1 MSEQGVS
8 DGRATERGTSAPA
21 APGVPI
27 RVMVVDDHPMW
38 RDAVARDL
46 AENGFD
52 VVATAGDGEQA
63 VRRARAT
70 TPDVL
75 VLDLNLPLKPGVQVC
90 KELAGT
96 APASRVLVLSA
107 SGEHEDVLEAV
118 KSGATGYLVKS
129 ASTAEL
135 LDAVRRT
142 AAGDPVFT
150 PGLAG
155 LVLGEYRRLAVE
167 PEPSAR
173 GAAGRPDAPRLTD
186 RETEI
191 LRLVAKGLSY
201 KQIAERL
208 VISHR
213 TVQNHVQN
221 TLGKL
226 QLHNRV
232 ELVRYAIESGLD
244 DGPGSGA

>member
-1 MSEQGVS
+1 MSEQQG
-8 DGRATERGTSAPA
+8 
-21 APGVPI
+21 PI
-27 RVMVVDDHPMW
+27 KVMVVDDHPMW

-46 AENGFD
+46 AESGFE
-52 VVATAGDGEQA
+52 VVATAGDGDQA
-63 VRRARAT
+63 VRRAKAAA
-70 TPDVL
+70 PDVL
-75 VLDLNLPLKPGVQVC
+75 VLDLNLPAKPGVQVC
-90 KELAGT
+90 KELVAHN
-96 APASRVLVLSA
+96 PALRVLVLSA
-107 SGEHEDVLEAV
+107 SGEHADVLEAV
-118 KSGATGYLVKS
+118 KSGATGYLLKS
-129 ASTAEL
+129 ASTEQL

-155 LVLGEYRRLAVE
+155 LVLGEYRRLASD
-167 PEPSAR
+167 PAS
-173 GAAGRPDAPRLTD
+173 GAAADADEPKAPRLTD
-186 RETEI
+186 RETEV

-232 ELVRYAIESGLD
+232 ELVRYAIERGLD
-244 DGPGSGA
+244 EE

>member
-1 MSEQGVS
+1 MGES
-8 DGRATERGTSAPA
+8 PLK
-21 APGVPI
+21 
-27 RVMVVDDHPMW
+27 VMVVDDHPMW

-46 AENGFD
+46 ADAGFE

-63 VRRARAT
+63 VRRARAAR
-70 TPDVL
+70 PDVL
-75 VLDLNLPLKPGVQVC
+75 VLDLNLPLKPGVAVC
-90 KELAGT
+90 RELVGAD
-96 APASRVLVLSA
+96 PALRVLVLSA
-107 SGEHEDVLEAV
+107 SGEHADVLEAV

-129 ASTAEL
+129 ASTGEL

-142 AAGDPVFT
+142 AVGEAVFT

-155 LVLGEYRRLAVE
+155 LVLGEYRRLAAG
-167 PEPSAR
+167 PSGPAP
-173 GAAGRPDAPRLTD
+173 ATPAPRLTD
-186 RETEI
+186 RETEV

-232 ELVRYAIESGLD
+232 ELVRYAIETGLD
-244 DGPGSGA
+244 ED

>member
-1 MSEQGVS
+1 MTDTGEQRDS
-8 DGRATERGTSAPA
+8 
-21 APGVPI
+21 I

-46 AENGFD
+46 SESGFD
-52 VVATAGDGEQA
+52 VVATAGDGDQA
-63 VRRARAT
+63 VRRAKAAA
-70 TPDVL
+70 PDVL
-75 VLDLNLPLKPGVQVC
+75 VLDLNLPAKPGVQVC
-90 KELAGT
+90 KELVGHN
-96 APASRVLVLSA
+96 PALRVLVLSA
-107 SGEHEDVLEAV
+107 SGEHADVLEAV
-118 KSGATGYLVKS
+118 KSGATGYLLKS
-129 ASTAEL
+129 ASTEEL

-142 AAGDPVFT
+142 AVGDPVFT

-155 LVLGEYRRLAVE
+155 LVLGEYRRLASE
-167 PEPSAR
+167 PAPAAQDADQP
-173 GAAGRPDAPRLTD
+173 GAPQLTE
-186 RETEI
+186 RETEV

-232 ELVRYAIESGLD
+232 ELVRYAIERGLD
-244 DGPGSGA
+244 DE

>member
-1 MSEQGVS
+1 MTEQQTV
-8 DGRATERGTSAPA
+8 
-21 APGVPI
+21 

-46 AENGFD
+46 ATAGFD
-52 VVATAGDGEQA
+52 VVATAGDGQQA
-63 VRRARAT
+63 VRRAKAT
-70 TPDVL
+70 VPDVL
-75 VLDLNLPLKPGVQVC
+75 VLDLNLPELPGVQVC
-90 KELAGT
+90 KEVVAALPGV
-96 APASRVLVLSA
+96 RVLVLSA
-107 SGEHEDVLEAV
+107 SGEHADVLEAV
-118 KSGATGYLVKS
+118 KSGATGYLLKS
-129 ASTAEL
+129 ASTQEL
-135 LDAVRRT
+135 TDAVRRT
-142 AAGDPVFT
+142 AVGDAVFT

-155 LVLGEYRRLAVE
+155 LVLGEYRRLASD
-167 PEPSAR
+167 PGQSAS
-173 GAAGRPDAPRLTD
+173 ADDPKAPQLTD
-186 RETEI
+186 RETEV

-232 ELVRYAIESGLD
+232 ELVRYAIERGID
-244 DGPGSGA
+244 TPDTHDGTTSPDGSLR

>member
-1 MSEQGVS
+1 MSKQQG
-8 DGRATERGTSAPA
+8 
-21 APGVPI
+21 PI
-27 RVMVVDDHPMW
+27 KVMVVDDHPMW

-46 AENGFD
+46 DESGFD
-52 VVATAGDGEQA
+52 VVATAGDGDQA
-63 VRRARAT
+63 VRRAKAAA
-70 TPDVL
+70 PDVL
-75 VLDLNLPLKPGVQVC
+75 VLDLNLPAKPGVQVC
-90 KELAGT
+90 KELVGHN
-96 APASRVLVLSA
+96 PALRVLVLSA
-107 SGEHEDVLEAV
+107 SGEHADVLEAV
-118 KSGATGYLVKS
+118 KSGATGYLLKS
-129 ASTAEL
+129 ASTEEL

-142 AAGDPVFT
+142 AVGDPVFT

-155 LVLGEYRRLAVE
+155 LVLGEYRRLASE
-167 PEPSAR
+167 PMPSAD
-173 GAAGRPDAPRLTD
+173 GDEAKAPQLTD
-186 RETEI
+186 RETEV

-232 ELVRYAIESGLD
+232 ELVRYAIERGLD
-244 DGPGSGA
+244 DE